1 MNTLDAPAAQ
11 IAQSILVGLAGR
23 AQSVLGGL

>member
-1 MNTLDAPAAQ
+1 MNTLHAPAAQ
-11 IAQSILVGLAGR
+11 IAEPILVGLADR